1 MAPQAL
7 KSEPTLNVRAAVMAA
22 GQRQW
27 RRGEEHPLAAQGM
40 HAGKEGGQR
49 METSMMG
56 LRARTT
62 GRGALHGGIH
72 LMLHPS
78 GGTDIAVPG
87 RLLHAL
93 AATSPCDRSSR
104 WAKRR
109 GAKRQV
115 RFPFNGIRFLRPGSE
130 AYACDR
136 ERSNERDNKAVGAEE

>member
-7 KSEPTLNVRAAVMAA
+7 KSEPTLNMRAAVMAA
-22 GQRQW
+22 GQRQR

-40 HAGKEGGQR
+40 HAGEEGGQR

-78 GGTDIAVPG
+78 GGTDITVPW

-93 AATSPCDRSSR
+93 AATSPRERSG
-104 WAKRR
+104 R
-109 GAKRQV
+109 GAKRKV
-115 RFPFNGIRFLRPGSE
+115 GFPFNGVRFLCPGSR
-130 AYACDR
+130 ACACDR
-136 ERSNERDNKAVGAEE
+136 ERSNQRDNKPVGVEE